1 MNNTE
6 IQILYVEDDLL
17 NQMVLKSTLK
27 ALGYE
32 NVLIAGDAKQA
43 FEILENPNIELDF
56 ILMDIGLPE
65 MNGIELTEKIRHSDL
80 PAKEIPIV
88 AVTGNEASNA
98 KELCLAAGMNDFLMK
113 PVEAKLL
120 KTTIETILLSKK

>member
-1 MNNTE
+1 MSDNTE

-17 NQMVLKSTLK
+17 NQMVLKATLK

-43 FEILENPNIELDF
+43 FEILENPNIKLNI

-80 PAKEIPIV
+80 TAKNIPII
-88 AVTGNEASNA
+88 AVTGNEALNA
-98 KELCLAAGMNDFLMK
+98 KELCLEAGMNDFLMK

-120 KTTIETILLSKK
+120 KTTIETILLKK